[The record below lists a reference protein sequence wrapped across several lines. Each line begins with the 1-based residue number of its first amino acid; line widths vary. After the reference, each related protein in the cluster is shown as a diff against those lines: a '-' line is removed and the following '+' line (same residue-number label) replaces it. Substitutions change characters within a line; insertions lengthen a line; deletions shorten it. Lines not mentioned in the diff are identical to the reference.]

1 MAKARLH
8 TDIRMTTTTLTDAHQ
23 ITRRPSTDDMWK
35 SSTSTL
41 AENQAYWRLRP
52 QGAETNSAPDSGPP
66 ASPRCPEP
74 AASTLPGGRQVA
86 TLACCPPLHMRAW
99 PAAAIL
105 LDSQIAVRLHQGN
118 SWLARRVG
126 RYPAAFRSCEQ
137 TLVQAACADVSPS
150 AAPADKN
157 ENKLHALSPRQ
168 RQVLRATMGANG
180 RH

>member
-1 MAKARLH
+1 MARARLH
-8 TDIRMTTTTLTDAHQ
+8 TDIRMTTTTFTDAHQ
-23 ITRRPSTDDMWK
+23 ITRRPSPDDMWK

-105 LDSQIAVRLHQGN
+105 ASG
-118 SWLARRVG
+118 
-126 RYPAAFRSCEQ
+126 RSCEQ
-137 TLVQAACADVSPS
+137 TWMQAACADVSPS
-150 AAPADKN
+150 AVSANKN
-157 ENKLHALSPRQ
+157 EIKLHALSPRR
-168 RQVLRATMGANG
+168 RQVLRAAMGANG